1 MTTAPEAPAGE
12 STTTVHVAKKFLTME
27 EGFPE
32 VEAVAVRDG
41 RVQAVGTLSEVT
53 EALGE
58 RDFVVDETFVD
69 DVVCAGFI
77 DQHLHPILGATTLVT
92 EIIAVEQWDLPGRS
106 FPAATTQEEY
116 RSRLAAAEASLQDD
130 SDWLLS
136 WGYHEL
142 WHGSLNREV
151 LDGISTS
158 RPIAIWQR
166 SCHEW
171 YLNSAAIETLGIT
184 EANMAGKGPASENVD
199 VAAGHWWEMGMN
211 LLLPLIAPV
220 FLTPERLIA
229 GLQQMVTY
237 LHQKGVTAFNEPG
250 IMWASEP
257 WVLYEQILGNPDTPF
272 LSTFLVDARTQ
283 ADSGMAA
290 SEAVA
295 DAEIQVARAPEGK
308 VRLLP
313 EQVKLFADGAIISQ
327 LMQMNDPYVD
337 ADGKPDPSHEGEWL
351 MLPDTYSAFADAYW
365 QAGWQLHTH
374 VNGDRGLDMVLDTL
388 EQAMI
393 DHPRAD
399 HRAVIVHFA
408 NSTEKQ
414 VERIARLGA
423 IVSAN
428 PYYVSG
434 FADKFAQS
442 GLGPDRADAM
452 VRSASVLKHHIP
464 LSFHSDLPM
473 GPADPLNMVWCAVN
487 RITQSGRV
495 AGGEQCISVHDA
507 LRAVTIEAAYSWRM
521 ENELGSIAPG
531 KAANFT
537 VLAEDPY
544 DVDPTKI
551 NRIPIRGTVY
561 EGRWFPLPEAASG
574 TTAQASLGAALS
586 TSTTDHQGS
595 GCSCDAARMVSEAI
609 AQVLKA
615 A

>member
-1 MTTAPEAPAGE
+1 MTPTGCCRGISRALARPAEPRGVGRDQYGSADRDLAALVPRVVPELG
-12 STTTVHVAKKFLTME
+12 SD
-27 EGFPE
+27 
-32 VEAVAVRDG
+32 RDTGDHRSEHG
-41 RVQAVGTLSEVT
+41 RQRSSQRRTWTWPGSLVGD
-53 EALGE
+53 G
-58 RDFVVDETFVD
+58 DE
-69 DVVCAGFI
+69 
-77 DQHLHPILGATTLVT
+77 
-92 EIIAVEQWDLPGRS
+92 
-106 FPAATTQEEY
+106 PAA
-116 RSRLAAAEASLQDD
+116 
-130 SDWLLS
+130 
-136 WGYHEL
+136 
-142 WHGSLNREV
+142 
-151 LDGISTS
+151 
-158 RPIAIWQR
+158 
-166 SCHEW
+166 
-171 YLNSAAIETLGIT
+171 
-184 EANMAGKGPASENVD
+184 
-199 VAAGHWWEMGMN
+199 
-211 LLLPLIAPV
+211 PLIAPV

-237 LHQKGVTAFNEPG
+237 LHQKGSPPSTSRASCGQVNPG
-250 IMWASEP
+250 CCTSRSWA
-257 WVLYEQILGNPDTPF
+257 
-272 LSTFLVDARTQ
+272 ARTPPSCLRSWWTPGLRRTAGWLPLRRSQ
-283 ADSGMAA
+283 MRRFRSPGH
-290 SEAVA
+290 
-295 DAEIQVARAPEGK
+295 RGK

-351 MLPDTYSAFADAYW
+351 MLPDTYAAFADAYW

-374 VNGDRGLDMVLDTL
+374 VSGDRGLDMVLDTL

-408 NSTEKQ
+408 NSTEEQ

-442 GLGPDRADAM
+442 GLGPDRSDAM

-521 ENELGSIAPG
+521 ENELGSIAPE
-531 KAANFT
+531 KQRT
-537 VLAEDPY
+537 SPCS
-544 DVDPTKI
+544 P
-551 NRIPIRGTVY
+551 RIPTTWIRPRSTGFRFAEPSTKAD
-561 EGRWFPLPEAASG
+561 GSRCLS
-574 TTAQASLGAALS
+574 SLRHDGPGFAGAALS

-595 GCSCDAARMVSEAI
+595 GCSCDAARMVSGP
-609 AQVLKA
+609 LHRFSRLPDSHA
-615 A
+615 ALCASAWAWIRADARRPRMSITTVQRATKPANTYMAAADPEV